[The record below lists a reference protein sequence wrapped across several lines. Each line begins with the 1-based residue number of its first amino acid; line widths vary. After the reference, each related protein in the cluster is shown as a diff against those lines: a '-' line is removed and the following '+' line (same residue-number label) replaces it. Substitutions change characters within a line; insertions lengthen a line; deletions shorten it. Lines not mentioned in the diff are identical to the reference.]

1 MDRCLSPSFEIL
13 ALKLRSVRC
22 DFDLTGVAQEMEG
35 FSAAEVEVVAL
46 DTIRAMVRHLD
57 KCVTAE
63 HIAHAINRGEAR
75 RQINHHSQ
83 G

>member
-1 MDRCLSPSFEIL
+1 
-13 ALKLRSVRC
+13 
-22 DFDLTGVAQEMEG
+22 MEG